1 MEPNPKEHSES
12 RIATLFFVLSGEHPT
27 LPFSELKSILE
38 AEDHKY
44 QVLER
49 LTQVL
54 RVKTNANSI
63 NSIVFRAAMTGTC
76 VMELFNC
83 SAVFADILEKMRN
96 TSLEEFIKEKESF
109 VARVHRIRG
118 SAPQIIGMELER
130 RLGGIIFNRVKGVKV
145 SLKNPQKTFL
155 GILTE
160 NKFVFGLKMA
170 EISPKTFVERRPRN
184 KPFFH
189 PSAMPAKLARCM
201 VNLAKPKAEDLV
213 LDPFCG
219 TATLLIEAGLIGC
232 RVMGMDVQRYVVRGG
247 LRNLLYYNVKPEG
260 MVVADAARLP
270 IAKANCIVTDPP
282 YGRSTVTL
290 GRGTKLIVED
300 FLSAVR
306 DMLPRGRR
314 ICIAS
319 PKSVRV
325 GKIGEDLG
333 FKHVESHFAYVHGSL
348 TREIAV
354 FEGN

>member
-1 MEPNPKEHSES
+1 MENNPREHSRGET
-12 RIATLFFVLSGEHPT
+12 ATLFFVLSGEHPT
-27 LPFSELKSILE
+27 LPFSELKSILD
-38 AEDHKY
+38 AENYKY

-49 LTQVL
+49 LAQVL
-54 RVKTNANSI
+54 RITTNANSVKPI
-63 NSIVFRAAMTGTC
+63 TFRAAMTRICG
-76 VMELFNC
+76 MELFNC
-83 SAVFADILEKMRN
+83 DAVLADIIEKMRN
-96 TSLEEFIKEKESF
+96 TSLEKFIKDEESF
-109 VARVHRIRG
+109 VVRVHRIRG
-118 SAPQIIGMELER
+118 STPQIIGMELER
-130 RLGGIIFNRVKGVKV
+130 RLGEIILNRAKGVKV

-170 EISPKTFVERRPRN
+170 EISPKTFVERRPQK

-201 VNLAKPKAEDLV
+201 VNLAQPKTGDLV

-232 RVMGMDVQRYVVRGG
+232 RVMGMDVQRYVVKGG

-260 MVVADAARLP
+260 MVVADATQLP
-270 IAKANCIVTDPP
+270 IAKVNCIVTDPP

-290 GRGTKLIVED
+290 GRSTKQIIKN
-300 FLSAVR
+300 FLSAVKGI
-306 DMLPRGRR
+306 LPKSRR

-319 PKSVRV
+319 PKSVRI
-325 GKIGEDLG
+325 GKIGEELG
-333 FKHVESHFAYVHGSL
+333 FKHVESHFAYVHRSL